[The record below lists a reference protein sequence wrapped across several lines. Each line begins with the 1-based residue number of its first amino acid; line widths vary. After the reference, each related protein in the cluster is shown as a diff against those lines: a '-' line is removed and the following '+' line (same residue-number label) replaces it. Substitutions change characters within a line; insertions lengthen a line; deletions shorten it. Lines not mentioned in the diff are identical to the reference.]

1 MLATHLRLLREKNGL
16 TQKQVADMLNIDRST
31 YAYYESGKTRPDI
44 LTIAK
49 LARLY
54 RISTDFLLDVKPP
67 TLQMELRDERMEYQ
81 SAAHPRVKYLS
92 DLSKEEQ
99 DLILFYRQIKKAP
112 SSICKLFMRKNRRCT
127 SRRKRIFWPPLGNG
141 CEKSQRIDSPKQ

>member
-54 RISTDFLLDVKPP
+54 RISTDFLLDVKLPS
-67 TLQMELRDERMEYQ
+67 LQMELRDERAEYQ
-81 SAAHPRVKYLS
+81 GASSTCVKYLS
-92 DLSKEEQ
+92 DLSKDEQ
-99 DLILFYRQIKKAP
+99 DLILFYRQLEDKKSAFRR
-112 SSICKLFMRKNRRCT
+112 LQTLYDEEQTLRKQEEEE
-127 SRRKRIFWPPLGNG
+127 FLAALGDRLKG
-141 CEKSQRIDSPKQ
+141 KAGD

>member
-49 LARLY
+49 LDQHGFFAGR
-54 RISTDFLLDVKPP
+54 
-67 TLQMELRDERMEYQ
+67 E
-81 SAAHPRVKYLS
+81 AAHPPDGAAR
-92 DLSKEEQ
+92 
-99 DLILFYRQIKKAP
+99 
-112 SSICKLFMRKNRRCT
+112 
-127 SRRKRIFWPPLGNG
+127 
-141 CEKSQRIDSPKQ
+141 

>member
-16 TQKQVADMLNIDRST
+16 TQRQVADMLNIDRST

-54 RISTDFLLDVKPP
+54 RISTDFLLDVKLP

-81 SAAHPRVKYLS
+81 STSNPRVKYLS

-99 DLILFYRQIKKAP
+99 DLVLFYRQLEDKKRAFQH
-112 SSICKLFMRKNRRCT
+112 LQTLYEEEQALRKQEEEDFLTALGERL
-127 SRRKRIFWPPLGNG
+127 RK
-141 CEKSQRIDSPKQ
+141 KPKD

>member
-16 TQKQVADMLNIDRST
+16 TQKQVAEMLNIDRST

-54 RISTDFLLDVKPP
+54 RISTDFLLDVRIPS
-67 TLQMELRDERMEYQ
+67 LQMELHDERVDYQ
-81 SAAHPRVKYLS
+81 SFQTARAQYLS
-92 DLSKEEQ
+92 DLSREEQNLILYYRQLENKADAFMLLQTLYEEEQAALAQEEQAFLATMGEQLKEEPE
-99 DLILFYRQIKKAP
+99 D
-112 SSICKLFMRKNRRCT
+112 
-127 SRRKRIFWPPLGNG
+127 
-141 CEKSQRIDSPKQ
+141 

>member
-16 TQKQVADMLNIDRST
+16 TQKQVAEMLNIDRST

-54 RISTDFLLDVKPP
+54 RISTDFLLDVRIPSFQ
-67 TLQMELRDERMEYQ
+67 TALHDERMEYQ
-81 SAAHPRVKYLS
+81 TASTVCGQYLS
-92 DLSKEEQ
+92 DLSRDEQ
-99 DLILFYRQIKKAP
+99 DLILYYRQLENKEDAMACLQSLFDREQETRVKEEQAFLDVLAERLRGEKK
-112 SSICKLFMRKNRRCT
+112 
-127 SRRKRIFWPPLGNG
+127 
-141 CEKSQRIDSPKQ
+141 D

>member
-54 RISTDFLLDVKPP
+54 RISTDFCW
-67 TLQMELRDERMEYQ
+67 T
-81 SAAHPRVKYLS
+81 
-92 DLSKEEQ
+92 
-99 DLILFYRQIKKAP
+99 
-112 SSICKLFMRKNRRCT
+112 
-127 SRRKRIFWPPLGNG
+127 
-141 CEKSQRIDSPKQ
+141 

>member
-54 RISTDFLLDVKPP
+54 RISTDFLLDVKLPS
-67 TLQMELRDERMEYQ
+67 LQMELRDERVEYQ
-81 SAAHPRVKYLS
+81 GASSTCVKYLS
-92 DLSKEEQ
+92 DLSKDEQ
-99 DLILFYRQIKKAP
+99 DLILFYRQLEDKKSAFRQ
-112 SSICKLFMRKNRRCT
+112 LQTLYDEEQTLRKQEEEEFL
-127 SRRKRIFWPPLGNG
+127 SALGDRLKGKAGN
-141 CEKSQRIDSPKQ
+141 

>member
-16 TQKQVADMLNIDRST
+16 TQKQVAEMLNIDRST

-54 RISTDFLLDVKPP
+54 RISTDFLLDVRIPSLHM
-67 TLQMELRDERMEYQ
+67 TLHDERVEYQ
-81 SAAHPRVKYLS
+81 SKSTIRGQYLS
-92 DLSKEEQ
+92 DLARDEQ
-99 DLILFYRQIKKAP
+99 DLILCYRQLEDKKAALA
-112 SSICKLFMRKNRRCT
+112 SLQTLFDQEQEAQLQEEQAFLDALSERLKGD
-127 SRRKRIFWPPLGNG
+127 K
-141 CEKSQRIDSPKQ
+141 ED

>member
-16 TQKQVADMLNIDRST
+16 TQKQVAEMLNIDLST

-54 RISTDFLLDVKPP
+54 RISTDFLLDVRIPS
-67 TLQMELRDERMEYQ
+67 LQMELHDERVDYQ
-81 SAAHPRVKYLS
+81 SFQTARAQYLS
-92 DLSKEEQ
+92 DLSRDEQNLILYYRQLENKSDAFMRLQTLYEEEQATRAQEEQAFLATMGEQLKEEPE
-99 DLILFYRQIKKAP
+99 D
-112 SSICKLFMRKNRRCT
+112 
-127 SRRKRIFWPPLGNG
+127 
-141 CEKSQRIDSPKQ
+141 

>member
-16 TQKQVADMLNIDRST
+16 TQKQVAEMLNIDRST

-54 RISTDFLLDVKPP
+54 RISTDFLLDVRIPS
-67 TLQMELRDERMEYQ
+67 LQTELHDERVDYQ
-81 SAAHPRVKYLS
+81 SFQTARAQYLS
-92 DLSKEEQ
+92 DLSRDEQNLILYYRQLENKSDAFMRLQTLYEEEQATRAQEEQAFLATMGEQLKEEPE
-99 DLILFYRQIKKAP
+99 D
-112 SSICKLFMRKNRRCT
+112 
-127 SRRKRIFWPPLGNG
+127 
-141 CEKSQRIDSPKQ
+141 

>member
-16 TQKQVADMLNIDRST
+16 TQKQVAEMLNIDRST

-54 RISTDFLLDVKPP
+54 RISTDFLLDVRIPS
-67 TLQMELRDERMEYQ
+67 LQMELHDERVDYQ
-81 SAAHPRVKYLS
+81 SFQTARAQYLS
-92 DLSKEEQ
+92 DLSRDEQNLILYYRQLENKSDAFMRLQTLYEEEQATRAQEEQSFLATMGEQLKEEPE
-99 DLILFYRQIKKAP
+99 D
-112 SSICKLFMRKNRRCT
+112 
-127 SRRKRIFWPPLGNG
+127 
-141 CEKSQRIDSPKQ
+141 

>member
-54 RISTDFLLDVKPP
+54 RISTDFLLDVKLP
-67 TLQMELRDERMEYQ
+67 TLIQVHHSVCDGFHLCRFLDSLRK
-81 SAAHPRVKYLS
+81 S
-92 DLSKEEQ
+92 
-99 DLILFYRQIKKAP
+99 
-112 SSICKLFMRKNRRCT
+112 
-127 SRRKRIFWPPLGNG
+127 LG
-141 CEKSQRIDSPKQ
+141 E

>member
-16 TQKQVADMLNIDRST
+16 TQKQVAEMLNIDRST

-54 RISTDFLLDVKPP
+54 RISTDFLLDVRIPS
-67 TLQMELRDERMEYQ
+67 LQMELHDERVDYQ
-81 SAAHPRVKYLS
+81 SFQTARAQYLS
-92 DLSKEEQ
+92 DLSRDEQNLILYYRQLENKSDAFMRLQTLYEEEQATRAQEEQAFLATMGEQLKEEPE
-99 DLILFYRQIKKAP
+99 D
-112 SSICKLFMRKNRRCT
+112 
-127 SRRKRIFWPPLGNG
+127 
-141 CEKSQRIDSPKQ
+141 

>member
-16 TQKQVADMLNIDRST
+16 TQKQVAEMLNIDRST

-54 RISTDFLLDVKPP
+54 RISTDFLLDVRIPS
-67 TLQMELRDERMEYQ
+67 LQMELHDERVDYQ
-81 SAAHPRVKYLS
+81 SCQTARAQYLS
-92 DLSKEEQ
+92 ALSREEQNLILYYRQLENKADAFMRLQTLYEEEQAARAQEEQAFLATMGEQLKEEPE
-99 DLILFYRQIKKAP
+99 D
-112 SSICKLFMRKNRRCT
+112 
-127 SRRKRIFWPPLGNG
+127 
-141 CEKSQRIDSPKQ
+141 

>member
-16 TQKQVADMLNIDRST
+16 TQKQVAEMLNIDRST

-54 RISTDFLLDVKPP
+54 RISTDFLLDVRIPA
-67 TLQMELRDERMEYQ
+67 LHMALHDEHVEYQ
-81 SAAHPRVKYLS
+81 SKATLRGQYLS
-92 DLSKEEQ
+92 DLARDEQ
-99 DLILFYRQIKKAP
+99 DLILCYRQLENKQAALA
-112 SSICKLFMRKNRRCT
+112 SLHALFNQEQEAQLQEEQAFLDALSERLRGDK
-127 SRRKRIFWPPLGNG
+127 
-141 CEKSQRIDSPKQ
+141 ED

>member
-81 SAAHPRVKYLS
+81 SAAHPRVKISFRPFQRGARFDPLLS
-92 DLSKEEQ
+92 AAE
-99 DLILFYRQIKKAP
+99 R
-112 SSICKLFMRKNRRCT
+112 
-127 SRRKRIFWPPLGNG
+127 
-141 CEKSQRIDSPKQ
+141 

>member
-99 DLILFYRQIKKAP
+99 DFILFYRQLKDKKSAFQHLQALYE
-112 SSICKLFMRKNRRCT
+112 KEQALHKQEEEDFLAALGERLRK
-127 SRRKRIFWPPLGNG
+127 KP
-141 CEKSQRIDSPKQ
+141 ED

>member
-81 SAAHPRVKYLS
+81 TRCPPPRKISFRPFQRGARFDPLLSAAER
-92 DLSKEEQ
+92 
-99 DLILFYRQIKKAP
+99 
-112 SSICKLFMRKNRRCT
+112 
-127 SRRKRIFWPPLGNG
+127 
-141 CEKSQRIDSPKQ
+141 

>member
-81 SAAHPRVKYLS
+81 SAA
-92 DLSKEEQ
+92 
-99 DLILFYRQIKKAP
+99 
-112 SSICKLFMRKNRRCT
+112 SICKLFMRKNRRCT

>member
-16 TQKQVADMLNIDRST
+16 TQKQVAEMLNIDRST

-54 RISTDFLLDVKPP
+54 RISTDFLLDVRIP
-67 TLQMELRDERMEYQ
+67 TMQLELHDERAEYQ
-81 SAAHPRVKYLS
+81 SRQTVCGPYLS
-92 DLSKEEQ
+92 DLSRDEQ
-99 DLILFYRQIKKAP
+99 ALILYYRQLEEKEKALALLQT
-112 SSICKLFMRKNRRCT
+112 CY
-127 SRRKRIFWPPLGNG
+127 
-141 CEKSQRIDSPKQ
+141 EKEQMLQMQEERAFLDDLEEGLRAEKEDG

>member
-16 TQKQVADMLNIDRST
+16 TQKQVAEMLNIDRST

-54 RISTDFLLDVKPP
+54 RISTDFLLDVRIPSYQMA
-67 TLQMELRDERMEYQ
+67 LQDERMEYQ
-81 SAAHPRVKYLS
+81 SASMICGQYLS
-92 DLSKEEQ
+92 DLSRDEQ
-99 DLILFYRQIKKAP
+99 DMILFYRQLENKEKAMA
-112 SSICKLFMRKNRRCT
+112 CLRALFDQEQEARLQDEQAFLDVLAARLQGE
-127 SRRKRIFWPPLGNG
+127 KR
-141 CEKSQRIDSPKQ
+141 D